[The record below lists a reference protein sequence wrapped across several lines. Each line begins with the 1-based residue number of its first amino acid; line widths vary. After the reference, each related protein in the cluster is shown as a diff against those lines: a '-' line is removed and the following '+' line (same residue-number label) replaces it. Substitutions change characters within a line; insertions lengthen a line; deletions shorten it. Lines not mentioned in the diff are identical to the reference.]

1 MEVALGPIVWGV
13 RGCKVSLVFAVI
25 VVIVLALLV
34 STLIALVAAAMLGA
48 VWAALSAP
56 YAALR
61 SMARR
66 LSVPPIAPPNVTE
79 SRALVV
85 PEPGAVPVVSARLA
99 DSKSGSVRALLP
111 GLVIAGVALLLDSR
125 YFAEPHRRSPA
136 G

>member
-1 MEVALGPIVWGV
+1 MGV
-13 RGCKVSLVFAVI
+13 RGCNVTLVFAII

-61 SMARR
+61 SIARR
-66 LSVPPIAPPNVTE
+66 LSAPRTAPPNVTE
-79 SRALVV
+79 APTFVL
-85 PEPGAVPVVSARLA
+85 PEPVEVPLISQRLA
-99 DSKSGSVRALLP
+99 RPKSGSVRALLE

-125 YFAEPHRRSPA
+125 YFAGPDRRTPA